1 MNDDESIKVVTE
13 QAAID
18 ALGLADRPNPRSAL
32 RWLLRTKQLGYVRLG
47 RGIIG
52 FRRVDIE
59 EFIGSLRRIEY
70 DGPVVAE
77 PFNKAVNEMEDEPA
91 AKLTAES
98 IQKILA

>member
-59 EFIGSLRRIEY
+59 EFIESRLIPARRNR
-70 DGPVVAE
+70 AE
-77 PFNKAVNEMEDEPA
+77 HGV
-91 AKLTAES
+91 LH
-98 IQKILA
+98 